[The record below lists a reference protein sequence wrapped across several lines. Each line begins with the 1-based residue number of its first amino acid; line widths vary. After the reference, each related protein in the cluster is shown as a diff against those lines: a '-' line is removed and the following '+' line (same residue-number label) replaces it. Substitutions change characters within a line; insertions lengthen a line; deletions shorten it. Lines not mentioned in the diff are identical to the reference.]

1 MTVTV
6 NPSLDRTVEVPSL
19 ERGAVLR
26 AVAGHLDAGGKGVNV
41 TRALTA
47 HGHASVAVL
56 PVGGPVGRQLVEL
69 LVAQDIPVDAVPIA
83 GATRS
88 NVSIVEP
95 DGTVTKIN
103 EPGAALTG
111 EEQAFLLAAIRA
123 RATGLSAASWVV
135 GAGSL
140 PPGTPTSYY
149 ADLTRA
155 LPGARVAI
163 DTSGPALV
171 EAVKAGPAVVK
182 PNREELAEAASGDI
196 ATLGDVVAAAQAL
209 RGLGVGAVL
218 ASLGAD
224 GAVLV
229 GEHGVWHGE
238 AAAVPRSS
246 VGAGDALLAG
256 FLAADGHGPSALAEG
271 LAWAAAA
278 VSLPGSRM
286 PCPADLRRAD
296 VRVHDTPDLARRLG
310 ERG

>member
-1 MTVTV
+1 VIVTVTV
-6 NPSLDRTVEVPSL
+6 NPSLDRTVEVPHL
-19 ERGAVLR
+19 DRGEVLR

-47 HGHASVAVL
+47 HGLASVAVL
-56 PVGGPVGRQLVEL
+56 PVGGHEGHQLVEL
-69 LVAQDIPVDAVPIA
+69 LAAQHIPVDAVPIA
-83 GATRS
+83 EATRS

-103 EPGAALTG
+103 EPGAALSDD
-111 EEQAFLLAAIRA
+111 EQAQLLVAVRA
-123 RATGLSAASWVV
+123 RAADASWVL

-140 PPGTPTSYY
+140 PPGMPTTYY
-149 ADLTRA
+149 AELTRA
-155 LPGARVAI
+155 LTGVRVAI

-171 EAVKAGPAVVK
+171 DAVKAGPAVVK

-196 ATLGDVVAAAQAL
+196 TTLRDVVAAAQAL
-209 RGLGVGAVL
+209 RGLGVGTVL

-229 GEHGVWHGE
+229 AEDGVWHGE
-238 AAAVPRSS
+238 ADAVPRSA
-246 VGAGDALLAG
+246 VGVGDALLAG
-256 FLAADGHGPSALAEG
+256 FLAAGGAGPDALAEG

-286 PCPADLRRAD
+286 PVPADLRPAN
-296 VRVHDTPDLARRLG
+296 VRMHAAPDLARRLG
-310 ERG
+310 ERS

>member
-1 MTVTV
+1 MIVTVTV

-47 HGHASVAVL
+47 HGRASVAVL

-69 LVAQDIPVDAVPIA
+69 LAAQDIPVDAVPIA
-83 GATRS
+83 EATRS

-111 EEQAFLLAAIRA
+111 EEQAQLLVAIRA
-123 RATGLSAASWVV
+123 RAATASWVV

-209 RGLGVGAVL
+209 RGLGVGTVL

-229 GEHGVWHGE
+229 AEDGVWHGE

-256 FLAADGHGPSALAEG
+256 FLAAHGNGPAALAEG

-286 PCPADLRRAD
+286 PCPADLRPAD

-310 ERG
+310 EHS